1 MSVQISDVINNDEPS
16 EIIIPVA
23 TETVFES
30 IWATAL
36 QELNIDRLGNGV
48 WLQRDKLDLLLKD
61 FLRVREWAREHC
73 SIERADNMA
82 RRIDYI
88 LEELPRQWGENPDI
102 GQLWMG

>member
-1 MSVQISDVINNDEPS
+1 MSVQIYDVINNDEPS

-48 WLQRDKLDLLLKD
+48 WLRKNELAFLLEDFCKVRDW
-61 FLRVREWAREHC
+61 VIEHC
-73 SIERADNMA
+73 SVERADNIVHH
-82 RRIDYI
+82 IDYI
-88 LEELPRQWGENPDI
+88 RSCQAWTHSFL
-102 GQLWMG
+102 